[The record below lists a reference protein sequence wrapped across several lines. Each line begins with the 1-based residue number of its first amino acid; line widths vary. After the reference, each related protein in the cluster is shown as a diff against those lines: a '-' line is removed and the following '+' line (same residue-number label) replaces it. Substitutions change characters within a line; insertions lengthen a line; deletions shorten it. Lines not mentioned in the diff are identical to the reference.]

1 MKSKKLTIQIN
12 KPVREVFAFVID
24 PANTP
29 KWIDSIVKEETNESP
44 PKLGTIY
51 KNQNKV
57 GKWSEYEMT
66 AFEPDKMFVMSN
78 RNSSYHVKYTL
89 RSINKDSTELEYYE
103 WTDSGELTEIFTQDI
118 LEKLK
123 AVLESKSPKTE

>member
-1 MKSKKLTIQIN
+1 MKSKSLVIQIN
-12 KPVREVFAFVID
+12 KRTAEVFAFVTD

-29 KWIDSIVKEETNESP
+29 KWIDSIVKEEVNEFP

-51 KNQNKV
+51 KNQNNA
-57 GKWSEYEMT
+57 GGWSEYEMT
-66 AFEPDKMFVMSN
+66 AFEQDKMFVMSN
-78 RNSSYHVKYTL
+78 RKNSYHVKYTL

-118 LEKLK
+118 LEKLRGI
-123 AVLESKSPKTE
+123 LEKPE